1 MYIAFMSQRLPP
13 LNALRAFEAAARH
26 LSFRKAAEELH
37 VTPAAISHQI
47 KLIEET
53 LGVTLFRRLTRA
65 IALSPA
71 GRSFLPKLS
80 EGFAQIA
87 AAVEQVR
94 AHESAGTL
102 TVNVPP
108 SFAAKWLMPRLHRFV
123 TAHPDIDI
131 RIVASMRLVDAR
143 QHEAVDTMT
152 GSDSLPL
159 DADID
164 IRFGNG
170 KYPRC
175 RVDMLFKVSVTPLC
189 SPRLLE
195 GMRPL
200 RKPADLH
207 YHMLLHDD
215 TPLSSENR
223 PDWVQ
228 WLRGAGAGD
237 VDTSHGLHFNH
248 AMLGLEAAVDGLGV
262 VLGIK
267 ELAARDLAA
276 GRLVAPFDYSLAMPD
291 SYYVVSAE
299 TTADRPKVAV
309 FRKWLLDE
317 AHPQSARKIA
327 AG

>member
-1 MYIAFMSQRLPP
+1 MSSRLPP
-13 LNALRAFEAAARH
+13 LNALRAFETAARH

-37 VTPAAISHQI
+37 VTPAAVSHQI
-47 KLIEET
+47 KLIEES

-71 GRSFLPKLS
+71 GQSFLPKLS

-94 AHESAGTL
+94 AHESTGTL
-102 TVNVPP
+102 TVNAPP
-108 SFAAKWLMPRLHRFV
+108 SFAVKWLMPRLHRFV
-123 TAHPDIDI
+123 TAYPDIDI

-143 QHEAVDTMT
+143 QHDAIDNMT
-152 GSDSLPL
+152 GAEAPPL
-159 DADID
+159 DADVD

-175 RVDMLFKVSVTPLC
+175 RVESLFKVSLTPLC

-200 RKPADLH
+200 RKPADLR

-215 TPLSSENR
+215 APFTSENR
-223 PDWVQ
+223 PGWVQ
-228 WLRGAGAGD
+228 WLHGAGAD
-237 VDTSHGLHFNH
+237 EVDTSRGLHFNH
-248 AMLGLEAAVDGLGV
+248 TILGLEAAVDGLGV
-262 VLGIK
+262 VLGVK

-276 GRLVAPFDYSLAMPD
+276 GRLVAPFDYSLALPYA
-291 SYYVVSAE
+291 YYVVSAE
-299 TTADRPKVAV
+299 TSADRPKVVA

-317 AHPQSARKIA
+317 AHPPSVKKTM

>member
-1 MYIAFMSQRLPP
+1 MSTRLPP

-26 LSFRKAAEELH
+26 LSFRKAAAELH

-47 KLIEET
+47 KLIEES
-53 LGVTLFRRLTRA
+53 LGVVLFRRLTRA

-71 GRSFLPKLS
+71 GQSFLPKLS

-87 AAVEQVR
+87 AAVEELR
-94 AHESAGTL
+94 AHESVGTL
-102 TVNVPP
+102 TVNAPP

-123 TAHPDIDI
+123 AAHPEIDI

-143 QHEAVDTMT
+143 RNDLVDSAVSAEAM
-152 GSDSLPL
+152 PL

-175 RVDMLFKVSVTPLC
+175 RVDPLFKVSLTPLC

-200 RKPADLH
+200 RKLADLR

-215 TPLSSENR
+215 TLYGSEGQ
-223 PDWVQ
+223 PDWTQ
-228 WLRGAGAGD
+228 WLRGAGVED
-237 VDTSHGLHFNH
+237 VDTSRGPHFNQPV
-248 AMLGLEAAVDGLGV
+248 LGLEAAVDGLGV

-267 ELAARDLAA
+267 ELAERDLAA
-276 GRLVAPFDYSLAMPD
+276 GRLVAPFDYSLALPQ
-291 SYYVVSAE
+291 SYFVVSAE
-299 TTADRPKVAV
+299 TSADRPKVVV
-309 FRKWLLDE
+309 FRDWLLEE
-317 AHPQSARKIA
+317 AHPA
-327 AG
+327 ALKAPAP